1 MKQTSSR
8 DDSVVEPVCFW
19 TDLQGTMQ
27 DCEILIPPSDWAAG
41 GENGHVFIGSPP
53 TVGNSV
59 RVPADSHTPAGFREL
74 VGFERSLQT
83 EVAMFPFY
91 EAYGD
96 YPYAFS
102 GTMEN
107 VRVVKMAPQDGT
119 ILETFAM
126 DGTFAV
132 TLLNQDVNAST
143 YTFRAE
149 ISGELPALDRD
160 YAWGVLADLAMT
172 PDTPQGRPFR
182 VSFGGTYTFDVPAV
196 LVLDIN
202 EYAFPVSPD
211 YEDGGFVY
219 SVWVDSLPCGE
230 GAAITIS
237 VDGGPPQRLV
247 FYHGC
252 H

>member
-1 MKQTSSR
+1 MSS
-8 DDSVVEPVCFW
+8 DPSNGADEPLCFW
-19 TDLQGTMQ
+19 TDLQGTAQ
-27 DCEILIPPSDWAAG
+27 ECEIPIQPSDWAAG
-41 GENGHVFIGSPP
+41 GENGHVFIGSPS
-53 TVGNSV
+53 TVGNPI
-59 RVPADSHTPAGFREL
+59 RLPADSHTPTGFREL

-83 EVAMFPFY
+83 EIAMYPFY

-107 VRVVKMAPQDGT
+107 VRIVKLALQDGT
-119 ILETFAM
+119 ALETFAIA
-126 DGTFAV
+126 GAFAV
-132 TLLNQDVNAST
+132 TLLNQDVNANG

-149 ISGELPALDRD
+149 MSGELPVLDRA

-172 PDTPQGRPFR
+172 PNTPQGRPFR
-182 VSFGGTYTFDVPAV
+182 VSFGGTYTFDVPTV
-196 LVLDIN
+196 MVLDIN

-219 SVWVDSLPCGE
+219 SVWVDSLPCGD
-230 GAAITIS
+230 GAELSIS
-237 VDGGPPQRLV
+237 IDGGPPQRLV